1 MKASLLP
8 GAFSGVA
15 GLIVFLVIH
24 NFWIMPIWFI
34 LPIGLVIAI
43 MGGLAVGWAYNE
55 LLPNLPPRPWSII
68 SWTTLISLILLPSI
82 ILAEIRAPMFEVSVS
97 GSMLMMSLERAT
109 VIFIL
114 ELLVT
119 ATIIGGLAG
128 WFISRTRRAILSTA
142 LAGFVFALGP
152 GHNIPFLSS
161 TPGSVKGGVILLA
174 IVLVSTVVLVESQ
187 ARLSDRVIG
196 DISLQ
201 DYGYD

>member
-15 GLIVFLVIH
+15 GLMVFLVIH

-55 LLPNLPPRPWSII
+55 LLPNLPPHPWSII
-68 SWTTLISLILLPSI
+68 SWTALISLILLPSI
-82 ILAEIRAPMFEVSVS
+82 ILAEIRAPMFDVSVS
-97 GSMLMMSLERAT
+97 GSMLMMSLERAA

-152 GHNIPFLSS
+152 GHNIPFLGS

-196 DISLQ
+196 GDRSSGLW
-201 DYGYD
+201 